1 MFNNEP
7 KSYLKISL
15 LISWLIHTLFITCW
29 WFEIE
34 IPLLKSILALTPQII
49 ASPPPPKPKP
59 KEIPS
64 SMIVFEK
71 TPPPAIPPTPPPN
84 KPRKTLEFTDATANP
99 EADQKVKSNAIAD
112 RNTRAA
118 TENAP
123 DPSAIERAPTQLQ
136 KTLDTRDLTNRNQ
149 LDADISKN
157 SPNQNP
163 DSPPPTPKKN
173 PTTPKIAQQSPPNQ
187 QPEQPQPESL
197 EQIASIQGEASILQD
212 RTLRK
217 LSPNPN
223 LTNQKKIEPKEA
235 SPPSAQPT
243 SAITSLREPD
253 ESPPTQNLRTKEK
266 TYSPFSKAKMSKG
279 SVSNRGI
286 GSIDAEES
294 PLGKYFTI
302 VKQSIGKKWYIYQER
317 YRSSIAHSY
326 LKVRFY
332 VLPSGLIEPKIELL
346 DTQTADAFVT
356 EFTIR
361 AIRDTKLPPIP
372 KEVADE
378 LPEERLVVEFDFLI
392 H

>member
-1 MFNNEP
+1 MFTNEP
-7 KSYLKISL
+7 KSYFKISA
-15 LISWLIHTLFITCW
+15 LISWLIHTLLITCW

-34 IPLLKSILALTPQII
+34 IPLLKSILALAPQMI
-49 ASPPPPKPKP
+49 ASPPPKPKP

-71 TPPPAIPPTPPPN
+71 TPPPVIPPAPPPN
-84 KPRKTLEFTDATANP
+84 KPRKTREFSDATANP
-99 EADQKVKSNAIAD
+99 ETDQKVTSNYIAD
-112 RNTRAA
+112 RNTLAA

-123 DPSAIERAPTQLQ
+123 DPSAIARVPTQLQ
-136 KTLDTRDLTNRNQ
+136 KTIETRDLTNRNQ
-149 LDADISKN
+149 IDADISKN
-157 SPNQNP
+157 SPNQNH
-163 DSPPPTPKKN
+163 DSPPPTPKN
-173 PTTPKIAQQSPPNQ
+173 PPPTPKVTQQSPPNKQ
-187 QPEQPQPESL
+187 AEQAQPESL
-197 EQIASIQGEASILQD
+197 EQIASIQGAASILQD
-212 RTLRK
+212 RTLIKRSSTPD
-217 LSPNPN
+217 LIH
-223 LTNQKKIEPKEA
+223 QKKIELKEQA
-235 SPPSAQPT
+235 SPSTQPT
-243 SAITSLREPD
+243 SSTTSLREPD
-253 ESPPTQNLRTKEK
+253 ESPPTQNLRVKEN

-332 VLPSGLIEPKIELL
+332 VLPSGLIEPKIDLL

-378 LPEERLVVEFDFLI
+378 LPEERLIVEFDFLI